1 MADTKKYYIEI
12 NGIKESVDAVDS
24 LLKKLENLEQRID
37 ALNQKG
43 IKVEGSGGSSGGG
56 SKSRVSDL
64 TAEQKIIDQINR
76 SQEKREALEGEIGKM
91 LADEKQAMK
100 ELNAEQKSLAAKDRL
115 ASGGYN
121 SNTMLG
127 MKSELAD
134 IKAAM
139 QTMEV
144 GSQEM
149 EQAAQRAN
157 ELNNK
162 LKEIEQSY
170 GQYGRNVGNYTN
182 SITDAFKKLTITI
195 GDQEVTFNSTKEAVR
210 TLRENIKS
218 MTIEGKEN
226 TDEYKNQTKALH
238 ELEMGLQ
245 KADAAI
251 SDLKMSSKGMDEAMD
266 WMQSFGAMGQ
276 ISQGFSTFFG
286 QTDFQE
292 SIQKLMSLQ
301 NVLQGFEKIQK
312 QLNTGEGLGKW
323 LGSVNSGID
332 KMVSK
337 MTGATKTMEGW
348 TASTK
353 TATIAARTF
362 STVLKGIATLGIG
375 IVLEKAVELFEKL
388 GNAIK
393 GADNSANEAVNSINL
408 VTGELEA
415 QNLELENNI
424 KLIDLKLAKGEI
436 SEEEAKKQ
444 KIEETNKVLRDQ
456 LDTLIEISR
465 LNRSDD
471 VYKQVNAGI
480 NSLGTENSLID
491 AENLKKTAEMWNTY
505 HDAVIHDLN
514 IFEEKAEESGQTLGN
529 WLSQVSASLGIIRGD
544 AEDTEEDFNR
554 MTQNIIGQFIA
565 MGQQIVSHTGEF
577 TAQQKS
583 YIQDLIN
590 AMDDKAFL
598 GTILLNLDKY
608 LGDAAANF
616 KPIIM
621 SMMSQIRSI
630 GGSLG
635 LTGTESEEDRKKRL
649 DKELADIK
657 KHNTARV
664 KTAKSTAKSTIDIE
678 KETQQMRIQMMSEGI
693 LKTIAQLNKERDE
706 KLKKFRQNKQMELEI
721 NRYYDKKIAEE
732 RKKWQ
737 DKMLEEERQIW
748 ARVFSYNRET
758 MEIESNAL
766 MDDFERTVEKIKNS
780 SSVSL
785 YDIFLTETT
794 GSKSEELAETFKNMR
809 QLVFEREGLMSQN
822 LWSDTN
828 EEEYQKLYNEMKKIY
843 DLSKQFEGL
852 DFDTFLKFYD
862 TNFYGDSL
870 DTFVSNTEKIENK
883 WQDILTKANSSFDDY
898 YKQRED
904 LLNKEI
910 SAEKEANNE
919 WQKEELE
926 KAKNHSN
933 ELIDNLDK
941 KDKDYNKKRLK
952 ILSDFIEESQ
962 RIEKEHTDRDTAL
975 TVKHSN
981 EQQKLEEERK
991 KKEIDLYN
999 EKYSEILD
1007 EYSNFRRQI
1016 DNIAEQQPK
1025 RNAWGFINVKETN
1038 RINNIVLEDLKK
1050 LREKLIQTQDAIKNL
1065 YELEVIDEATF
1076 NRLSNDIVNQM
1087 NGVNQKIK
1095 DTGAALSW
1103 EGKLQDFFQNLQQ
1116 YYSAISDSFQ
1126 TILSEFQNNQDYM
1139 IERQM
1144 DALDK
1149 ENEELQKK
1157 LEENEKILERHKNN
1171 VDKIEGELADARG
1184 DRRERL
1190 IDALNQEIIAQR
1202 RAQAEKEKLEKE
1214 QEKIEE
1220 RQRELEKKQRENE
1233 YKRGLQQILFQTSQA
1248 IMSAAV
1254 NSWPIPAIPLMALAA
1269 ATGAV
1274 QYSLARQRKPYAE
1287 GGIVEGLSH
1296 SNGGVP
1302 LSDGLE
1308 VENGEYVINKKQTE
1322 RNVELLNLIN
1332 NSDRQL
1338 SPADLMNFATNMSVS
1353 PLEVNMPESSSLE
1366 TAFVAYAQRPIV
1378 VDVRE
1383 ITSRQESVRNVQ
1395 VLSGIR

>member
-1 MADTKKYYIEI
+1 MPGTKEYKIVI
-12 NGIKESVDAVDS
+12 NGITESVNAVDS
-24 LLKKLENLEQRID
+24 LLKKLDTLEQRID
-37 ALNQKG
+37 AISQKQAT
-43 IKVEGSGGSSGGG
+43 VSTANGGSGGG
-56 SKSRVSDL
+56 SSTRKSDL
-64 TAEQKIIDQINR
+64 TEEAKLVDQITR
-76 SQEKREALEGEIGKM
+76 LQEKRNALETEWGKQLM
-91 LADEKQAMK
+91 DEKQAMK

-115 ASGGYN
+115 AAGGYD

-170 GQYGRNVGNYTN
+170 GQYGRNVGNYAN
-182 SITDAFKKLTITI
+182 SIMEAMNGITI
-195 GDQEVTFNSTKEAVR
+195 KVGEQEVKFNSTKEALR
-210 TLRENIKS
+210 TFRENIKQ
-218 MTIEGKEN
+218 MTVEGKQN
-226 TDEYKNQTKALH
+226 TEEYDNQIKALH
-238 ELEMGLQ
+238 ELEMALQ
-245 KADAAI
+245 EADSAI
-251 SDLKMSSKGMDEAMD
+251 NDVKMSSKGMDEAMD

-276 ISQGFSTFFG
+276 ISQGFSAFFG
-286 QTDFQE
+286 NTGFEE

-301 NVLQGFEKIQK
+301 NVLQGLETIQK

-323 LGSVNSGID
+323 LGSVNGGID

-353 TATIAARTF
+353 AATIAARTF

-480 NSLGTENSLID
+480 NSLGTENSLIN
-491 AENLKKTAEMWNTY
+491 AENLKKTQELWNTY
-505 HDAVIHDLN
+505 HNAVIHDLN
-514 IFEEKAEESGQTLGN
+514 VFEEKAEESGQTLGN

-630 GGSLG
+630 GGSIG

-664 KTAKSTAKSTIDIE
+664 KAAKSTAKSTLDIE

-758 MEIESNAL
+758 MEIESNAF
-766 MDDFERTVEKIKNS
+766 MDEFERTVEKIKNS

-794 GSKSEELAETFKNMR
+794 GSKSDELAETFKNMR
-809 QLVFEREGLMSQN
+809 QLIDKREERSAKGQ
-822 LWSDTN
+822 WSDIN
-828 EEEYQKLYNEMKKIY
+828 EEEYQRVYNEMKKIY

-852 DFDTFLKFYD
+852 DFDKFLKFYD
-862 TNFYGDSL
+862 TTFFGDSL
-870 DTFVSNTEKIENK
+870 ETFTDNIGQIEEK
-883 WQDILTKANSSFDDY
+883 WQEILTQNYYSFEEY
-898 YKQRED
+898 YKQRRD
-904 LLNKEI
+904 LLDREI
-910 SAEKEANNE
+910 SLEREAVTDWQTEEEKKTKAHYKELMDNVKNDDERVKYERKQEEA
-919 WQKEELE
+919 L
-926 KAKNHSN
+926 A
-933 ELIDNLDK
+933 
-941 KDKDYNKKRLK
+941 
-952 ILSDFIEESQ
+952 
-962 RIEKEHTDRDTAL
+962 RIRQEATDRDAAL
-975 TVKHSN
+975 TVKHTN
-981 EQQKLEEERK
+981 EELKLEEERK
-991 KKEIDLYN
+991 KKEIDIYN
-999 EKYSEILD
+999 EMYSEILN
-1007 EYSNFRRQI
+1007 EYDNFKRQI
-1016 DNIAEQQPK
+1016 DDIANQQPK
-1025 RNAWGFINVKETN
+1025 RNAWGFINVKESN
-1038 RINNIVLEDLKK
+1038 RINRIVLEDLKI
-1050 LREKLIQTQDAIKNL
+1050 LREEMLKTQDSLKNL
-1065 YELEVIDEATF
+1065 YEQGQIDKATF
-1076 NRLSNDIVNQM
+1076 DRLMNDLINQFEGL
-1087 NGVNQKIK
+1087 NDKIK
-1095 DTGAALSW
+1095 ETGQALSW
-1103 EGKLQDFFQNLQQ
+1103 EGKIQDFFQNLQQ

-1126 TILSEFQNNQDYM
+1126 TILSEFQANQDYM

-1248 IMSAAV
+1248 VMYAAA
-1254 NSWPIPAIPLMALAA
+1254 NSWPLPAIPLMALAA
-1269 ATGAV
+1269 ATGTM
-1274 QYSLARQRKPYAE
+1274 QYSLAKQRKPYAE
-1287 GGIVEGLSH
+1287 GGIIEGLSH

-1302 LSDGLE
+1302 VGNTGIE
-1308 VENGEYVINKKQTE
+1308 VEGGEFITSKRQTE
-1322 RNVELLNLIN
+1322 ANRDILEAIN
-1332 NSDRQL
+1332 NGNGRL
-1338 SPADLMNFATNMSVS
+1338 TIEDLQNVGINLNVS
-1353 PLEVNMPESSSLE
+1353 PLQPNGVSSSTMTE
-1366 TAFVAYAQRPIV
+1366 AFVAYANRPIV
-1378 VDVRE
+1378 VSVVDIVNKQNEVR
-1383 ITSRQESVRNVQ
+1383 TVQ
-1395 VLSGIR
+1395 TLAGMP